1 MLKRGL
7 ALLFKERDFGLLMA
21 VQWAAQAGDGLFQAA
36 VAKAV
41 AFGGQEGFD
50 PESAS
55 TVDELLTIVLFLFVP
70 YTLISPFL
78 GVVID
83 RWDRRRLLFLSNAL
97 RAALVLMI
105 ALLGVSTTADDPV
118 TGFLAR
124 ESLPSIYLFLVF
136 MLTLAC
142 TRLLLATKAAALPV
156 TLEGRSLVEG
166 NAVSQLGGAL
176 FQLGA
181 GGVALLASA
190 LLPTG
195 PIVLAGAI
203 VYALAA
209 AIALSIRRAGEQTV
223 RTSLGTEIARVV
235 GSIVAGFREVA
246 RTAKA
251 GAAITTYF
259 WLRFLWSFSLV
270 GMSFIARDLVG
281 DDDLRVVVIT
291 GGAGAIGAALG
302 FLLAAWLTARF
313 STTAYLVMAASLVA
327 GGAATV
333 LGSFETM
340 ATLALLAFFLG
351 LGFFLAKISLD
362 TMVQEALGD
371 DFRGR
376 AFSLYDIAYN
386 IAWVAAAGIM
396 QVLWTE
402 DVRGEL
408 IAAMGVV
415 FILGIVAIGAWFKR
429 AGLLAA
435 S

>member
-7 ALLFKERDFGLLMA
+7 ALLFKERDFGLLMG

-97 RAALVLMI
+97 RAALVLSI
-105 ALLGVSTTADDPV
+105 ALFGVSTTADDPV
-118 TGFLAR
+118 TGLVAE

-181 GGVALLASA
+181 GGVAFLASA
-190 LLPTG
+190 VLPSG
-195 PIVLAGAI
+195 PIVLAGAV

-209 AIALSIRRAGEQTV
+209 AIALAIRRAGEREI
-223 RTSLGTEIARVV
+223 RTRLSEEIARVI
-235 GSIVAGFREVA
+235 GNIVAGFREVA
-246 RTAKA
+246 RTAQA

-259 WLRFLWSFSLV
+259 WLRFLWSFTLV
-270 GMSFIARDLVG
+270 GVGFIARDLVA
-281 DDDLRVVVIT
+281 DDDLTVLVIT
-291 GGAGAIGAALG
+291 GGTGAIGAALG
-302 FLLAAWLTARF
+302 FLLAARLTERF
-313 STTAYLVMAASLVA
+313 RTTAYLVLAASLVA
-327 GGAATV
+327 GGATTV
-333 LGSFETM
+333 LGSFETL
-340 ATLALLAFFLG
+340 ATLAMLAFFLG

-386 IAWVAAAGIM
+386 VAWVVSAGIM
-396 QVLWTE
+396 QLLWTD
-402 DVRGEL
+402 DVRGVL

-415 FILGIVAIGAWFKR
+415 FIVGMVAIGAWFKR
-429 AGLLAA
+429 AGLLATT
-435 S
+435 

>member
-190 LLPTG
+190 LLPAG

-302 FLLAAWLTARF
+302 FLLAARLTARF

>member
-1 MLKRGL
+1 M
-7 ALLFKERDFGLLMA
+7 MA

-36 VAKAV
+36 VTKAV

-97 RAALVLMI
+97 RAVLVLLI
-105 ALLGVSTTADDPV
+105 ALFGVSTTADDPV
-118 TGFLAR
+118 TGLIMA
-124 ESLPSIYLFLVF
+124 ESLPSVYLFLVF
-136 MLTLAC
+136 MVTLAC

-181 GGVALLASA
+181 AGIAFVASA
-190 LLPTG
+190 VLDSG

-203 VYALAA
+203 VYGVAAAVALA
-209 AIALSIRRAGEQTV
+209 IRKAEEQTIRSRLV
-223 RTSLGTEIARVV
+223 DEIAKVI
-235 GSIVAGFREVA
+235 GNIVAGLREVA

-259 WLRFLWSFSLV
+259 WLRFLWSFTIV
-270 GMSFIARDLVG
+270 GVGFIARDLVA
-281 DDDLRVVVIT
+281 DDDLKVLIVT

-302 FLLAAWLTARF
+302 FLLAARLTDRF
-313 STTAYLVMAASLVA
+313 RTTAYLVMAASFVA
-327 GGAATV
+327 GAATAI
-333 LGSFETM
+333 LGSFESL
-340 ATLALLAFFLG
+340 ATLSLLAFFLG

-386 IAWVAAAGIM
+386 IAWVAAAAIM

-402 DVRGEL
+402 EIRGTL
-408 IAAMGVV
+408 VAGMGVV
-415 FILGIVAIGAWFKR
+415 FIIGMAAIGMWFKR

>member
-41 AFGGQEGFD
+41 AFGGQKGFD

-70 YTLISPFL
+70 YTVISPFL

-83 RWDRRRLLFLSNAL
+83 RWNRRRLLFLSNAL
-97 RAALVLMI
+97 RAGLVLMI
-105 ALLGVSTTADDPV
+105 ALFGVSTTADDPV
-118 TGFLAR
+118 KGLIVA
-124 ESLPSIYLFLVF
+124 EALPSVYLFVVF
-136 MLTLAC
+136 MVTLAC

-156 TLEGRSLVEG
+156 TLEGHSLVEG

-181 GGVALLASA
+181 GGIAFVASA
-190 LLPTG
+190 VLPSG
-195 PIVLAGAI
+195 PIVLVGAI
-203 VYALAA
+203 VYGVAATVALA
-209 AIALSIRRAGEQTV
+209 IHRAEEQTIRSRLV
-223 RTSLGTEIARVV
+223 DEIVKV
-235 GSIVAGFREVA
+235 IGNIVAGLREVA

-259 WLRFLWSFSLV
+259 WLRFLWSFTIV
-270 GMSFIARDLVG
+270 GVGFIARDLVA
-281 DDDLRVVVIT
+281 DDDLKVLIVT

-302 FLLAAWLTARF
+302 FLLAARLTDRF
-313 STTAYLVMAASLVA
+313 TTTAYLVMAASFVA
-327 GGAATV
+327 GAAAAL
-333 LGSFETM
+333 LGSFETLL
-340 ATLALLAFFLG
+340 TLSLLAFFLG

-386 IAWVAAAGIM
+386 IAWVAAAAIM
-396 QVLWTE
+396 QLLWTE
-402 DVRGEL
+402 ALRGAL
-408 IAAMGVV
+408 VAGMGVV
-415 FILGIVAIGAWFKR
+415 FIIGMAAIGTWFKR

-435 S
+435 P